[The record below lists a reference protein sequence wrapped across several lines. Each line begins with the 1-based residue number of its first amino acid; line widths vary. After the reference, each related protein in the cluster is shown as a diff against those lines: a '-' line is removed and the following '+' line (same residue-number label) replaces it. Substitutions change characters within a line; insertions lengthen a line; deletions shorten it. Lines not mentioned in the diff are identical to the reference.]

1 MIRRHRR
8 NLSIPTIFIF
18 GFLAIQIAIPAAALS
33 LPRPA
38 RFSWQMY
45 AGVRTKA
52 EFTIVRDDG
61 SEHEAELSDYLGN
74 PRLDIDVTDSLP
86 AYICENEPDVA
97 FVRVDEPLS
106 DATTDYRCEP

>member
-1 MIRRHRR
+1 MIQRHRR
-8 NLSIPTIFIF
+8 KLSIPTILIVV
-18 GFLAIQIAIPAAALS
+18 FLAIQIAIPAAALS

-52 EFTIVRDDG
+52 DFTIVRNDG
-61 SEHEAELSDYLGN
+61 SEHEIDPSDYLGN

-86 AYICENEPDVA
+86 VFICLNEPDVA
-97 FVRVDEPLS
+97 LVRIDELLS
-106 DATTDYRCEP
+106 DKVTEHRCEP